1 MFSPAGITDV
11 GLVTNQFYPSIV
23 PLVMD
28 LCFRF
33 VR

>member
-11 GLVTNQFYPSIV
+11 GILTNQFYTSMV
-23 PLVMD
+23 ALVVD

-33 VR
+33 GR